1 MYQPIMTTFIMVG
14 LSIEV
19 ILFLIS
25 QYRLGKHLR
34 APHNRHWDR
43 DYEILK
49 QDNKDCATNM
59 LLTIAIALI
68 SILIIK

>member
-1 MYQPIMTTFIMVG
+1 MYQPIIATITMMGI
-14 LSIEV
+14 SIEV

-59 LLTIAIALI
+59 LITIALALV